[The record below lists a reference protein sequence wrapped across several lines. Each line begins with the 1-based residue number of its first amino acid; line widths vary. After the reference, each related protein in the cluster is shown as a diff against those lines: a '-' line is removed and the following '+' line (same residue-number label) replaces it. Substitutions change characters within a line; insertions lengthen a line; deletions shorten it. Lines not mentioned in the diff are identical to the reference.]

1 MQFLSRSMALALPV
15 VVPLLVS
22 SGAFAQEKS
31 APPPSGSVP
40 MIEGIRP
47 LDAGVA
53 APDFTIRDTQGAP
66 VHFAEDRAK
75 KPTLLVFWS
84 IFCEPCRLEMPIIQ
98 KFYEKHR
105 DAGLSV
111 LAIAL
116 DGEPLKNSIVG
127 FVKQEGFTFRILIDE
142 LDEKE
147 MFKVADPYGVGG
159 TPTIYLVD
167 RAGKVVFAKVGRFKE
182 EDLEKAIQ
190 SVLKTGSS
198 NTSK

>member
-1 MQFLSRSMALALPV
+1 MMRAWTNHRILPALFLTV
-15 VVPLLVS
+15 LLQASAV
-22 SGAFAQEKS
+22 AWAQEKTMT
-31 APPPSGSVP
+31 PLSGGVP
-40 MIEGIRP
+40 MIEGIKP
-47 LDAGVA
+47 LDAGAA
-53 APDFTIRDTQGAP
+53 APDFTIKDTDGAP
-66 VHFAEDRAK
+66 VHFAEEITK

-84 IFCEPCRLEMPIIQ
+84 IFCEPCRVEMPIIQ
-98 KFYEKHR
+98 RLYGMHKDE
-105 DAGLSV
+105 GLSV

-127 FVKQEGFTFRILIDE
+127 FVKQEGYTFRVLIDE

-167 RAGKVVFAKVGRFKE
+167 RAGKVALAKVGRFKE

-190 SVLKTGSS
+190 SVLK
-198 NTSK
+198 K